1 LGSNL
6 GEDSKKNFKIDTVS
20 TGTEFT
26 FKISIHLKYFAVGL
40 FLLSLQS
47 RNEFTTVG
55 KVRKSTKLH
64 CLIKDTTIDNYSV
77 LLTATVITVSAV
89 SILHKT
95 NSRKPGYI
103 KTSSDTVL

>member
-1 LGSNL
+1 M
-6 GEDSKKNFKIDTVS
+6 
-20 TGTEFT
+20 
-26 FKISIHLKYFAVGL
+26 
-40 FLLSLQS
+40 
-47 RNEFTTVG
+47 TVG

-64 CLIKDTTIDNYSV
+64 CLIKGTTIDNYSV

-103 KTSSDTVL
+103 KTPSDTVSEYL